1 MSANVD
7 NAMLFF
13 INAVSELFLWALI
26 LRIILQ
32 LRRADFYNPF
42 SQMVYQVTRIVVDP
56 LAKFIPKYKRFDIA
70 ALLSLL
76 VFMLLYIKLIYW
88 LQGLSVQWVIFQY
101 LWRKIVVMT
110 LNLYTFS
117 LFMQALLSWMGPGV
131 HNPAGNILWTINEP
145 LLRPIRRWLPTAS
158 GIDFSPLL
166 LIFAFQIL
174 TRLIGLPGP
183 LNW

>member
-1 MSANVD
+1 MS
-7 NAMLFF
+7 NAYNALLFF
-13 INAVSELFLWALI
+13 VSALAELFLWALI

-42 SQMVYQVTRIVVDP
+42 SQMVYQVTRPLVDP
-56 LAKFIPKYKRFDIA
+56 LAKFIPKYKRFDVAAFIA
-70 ALLSLL
+70 LIVLML
-76 VFMLLYIKLIYW
+76 VYIKLIYW
-88 LQGLSVQWVIFQY
+88 LQGLNVEWVIFQY

-110 LNLYTFS
+110 LNLYTFT

-145 LLRPIRRWLPTAS
+145 LLRPVRRWLPSAS
-158 GIDFSPLL
+158 GIDFSPLVV
-166 LIFAFQIL
+166 IFGFQVL
-174 TRLIGLPGP
+174 ARLIGLPGP